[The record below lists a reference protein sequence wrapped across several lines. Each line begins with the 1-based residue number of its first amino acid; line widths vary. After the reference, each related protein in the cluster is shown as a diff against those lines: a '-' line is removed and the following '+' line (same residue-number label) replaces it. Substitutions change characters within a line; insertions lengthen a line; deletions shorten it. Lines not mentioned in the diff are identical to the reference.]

1 MSKDPSFAWI
11 YAVSVFQPK
20 FIMAETGLSRQELQD
35 FSTWICSEFFQKTA
49 DLLKKAK
56 NVDSVTDYWATLNEN
71 LTTIY
76 LLARY
81 INFEPGL
88 ERLVASSARLAS
100 HPKILASVKSLVEG
114 CEDVTSHP
122 KATLATREKMARR
135 IENAFGIF
143 GEILFNENMV
153 DEIITGDS
161 DELDHLQSY
170 TQHWLEKLG
179 EGPVPYSQM
188 IVKIFQLNTLCRIDF
203 RDDFEERG
211 EYPPEFY
218 QQRVQRIVSEA
229 STKLESLTPK
239 TRDRLESIPKLFR
252 QIFAATE
259 PHYAQFECHS
269 FPYRWTSAWT
279 MRAPNFFGDVTA
291 ILLSE
296 KFLNKGRAP
305 RILTLGDITRMLTP
319 GNITYNSLV
328 LLAVATTAITGQQA
342 KLRDW
347 ILLHQTFRPPK
358 FTTDRTTH

>member
-1 MSKDPSFAWI
+1 MSHPTAIRVSNEIEKRVGKAAGTFLQMVECFTIEAGISDLLAFQTYRALVKSRNLGSWPAHPSFLIWMMLRLPRGPLRPRATCRSSMSKDPSFAWI
-11 YAVSVFQPK
+11 YAVSVFQPE

-81 INFEPGL
+81 INFE
-88 ERLVASSARLAS
+88 RLLAASSARLAS

-114 CEDVTSHP
+114 CEDVKSHP

-135 IENAFGIF
+135 IENAFEIF

-203 RDDFEERG
+203 RDNFKERG
-211 EYPPEFY
+211 EYPP
-218 QQRVQRIVSEA
+218 
-229 STKLESLTPK
+229 
-239 TRDRLESIPKLFR
+239 TRFG
-252 QIFAATE
+252 TV
-259 PHYAQFECHS
+259 
-269 FPYRWTSAWT
+269 
-279 MRAPNFFGDVTA
+279 PNPQSHLD
-291 ILLSE
+291 
-296 KFLNKGRAP
+296 
-305 RILTLGDITRMLTP
+305 
-319 GNITYNSLV
+319 Y
-328 LLAVATTAITGQQA
+328 
-342 KLRDW
+342 
-347 ILLHQTFRPPK
+347 
-358 FTTDRTTH
+358 

>member
-1 MSKDPSFAWI
+1 MSHPTAIRVSNETEKRVGKAAGAFLQMVECFTIEAGISDLLECQLHRLCHAIITKSGSLPPPFFWMYWLPSGPLRPRATCRSSMSKDPSFAWV
-11 YAVSVFQPK
+11 YAVSVFQPE
-20 FIMAETGLSRQELQD
+20 FLMAETGLSRQEIQD
-35 FSTWICSEFFQKTA
+35 FSIWICSEFFQKTA

-88 ERLVASSARLAS
+88 KRLVTSSARLAS

-135 IENAFGIF
+135 IENAFEIF
-143 GEILFNENMV
+143 GEILFNYNMV
-153 DEIITGDS
+153 DEIMTADS

-203 RDDFEERG
+203 RDNFKERG
-211 EYPPEFY
+211 EYPP
-218 QQRVQRIVSEA
+218 
-229 STKLESLTPK
+229 
-239 TRDRLESIPKLFR
+239 TRFG
-252 QIFAATE
+252 TV
-259 PHYAQFECHS
+259 
-269 FPYRWTSAWT
+269 
-279 MRAPNFFGDVTA
+279 PNPQSHLD
-291 ILLSE
+291 
-296 KFLNKGRAP
+296 
-305 RILTLGDITRMLTP
+305 
-319 GNITYNSLV
+319 Y
-328 LLAVATTAITGQQA
+328 
-342 KLRDW
+342 
-347 ILLHQTFRPPK
+347 
-358 FTTDRTTH
+358 